1 MRNRSRLAAANSK
14 PMLFLALLV
23 VVLAGYWGCRFFA
36 SDDAPPAGLPSVYE
50 LYCAKCVE
58 VIKVPFAEA
67 RGRPRDENRKVLC
80 PKCGTYSGN
89 WGNAPVE
96 SGGAMSP

>member
-1 MRNRSRLAAANSK
+1 RSRLAAANSK
-14 PMLFLALLV
+14 SVLVLALLV
-23 VVLAGYWGCRFFA
+23 VVIAGYWGFRFFA
-36 SDDAPPAGLPSVYE
+36 SDDALPADMPSVYE
-50 LYCAKCVE
+50 LYCTKCVE
-58 VIKVPFAEA
+58 VIKVPRAEA

-96 SGGAMSP
+96 SGGVMPP